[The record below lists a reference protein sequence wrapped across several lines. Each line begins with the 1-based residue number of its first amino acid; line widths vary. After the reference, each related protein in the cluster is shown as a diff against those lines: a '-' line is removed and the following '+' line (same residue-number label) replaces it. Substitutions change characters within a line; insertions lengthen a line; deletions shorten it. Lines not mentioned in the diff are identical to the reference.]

1 MRGMRAL
8 RNFKPDRCYHLISR
22 IANRAFYLT
31 DEERTRFVERLWRV
45 AKFSGIEVLAYC
57 FMSNHFH
64 LLVHLP
70 EAPELSDGEL
80 FDRIAALYSGDRL
93 AEIRKEWEMY
103 ARLNDEAGRKRF
115 RERFLRRM
123 YDVSAFMKTLK
134 QNATMSYNCRS
145 VHTGTMWEFRFRVR
159 EYMPDEKCELMNVAA
174 YIDRNPVKAKMVK
187 WPDRYEWCSFAAAC
201 KGDGRCISGYRFIYT
216 FAPVTWEQIHDMHEK
231 SIHLVLKELEDE
243 KLAGPAKKGL
253 SVDEEKSQKV
263 RQREFDRFSQSLPER
278 VPRLLEKGSN
288 KVAFDLLRLLADG
301 PRRPAELRAALGIS
315 SVNFFTARY
324 LTPLAKAGYIAAVD
338 TENLHSPQRKYR
350 LAAKGRR
357 LAS

>member
-1 MRGMRAL
+1 MA
-8 RNFKPDRCYHLISR
+8 
-22 IANRAFYLT
+22 
-31 DEERTRFVERLWRV
+31 VERLWRV
-45 AKFSGIEVLAYC
+45 ATFSCVEVLAYC

-64 LLVHLP
+64 ILVYVP
-70 EAPELSDGEL
+70 DPRELSDDEL
-80 FDRIAALYSGDRL
+80 LARIRALYSGTAL
-93 AEIRKEWEMY
+93 AEIEKEWELLEKIGGVNG
-103 ARLNDEAGRKRF
+103 RGRFRKRY
-115 RERFLRRM
+115 LRRM
-123 YDVSAFMKTLK
+123 WSASEFMKTLK
-134 QNATMSYNCRS
+134 QTATMSYNGRS
-145 VHTGTMWEFRFRVR
+145 VHTGTIWESRFRAKTC
-159 EYMPDEKCELMNVAA
+159 EPDEKAELMNMAG
-174 YIDRNPVKAKMVK
+174 YIDRNPVKAKMVR
-187 WPDRYEWCSFAAAC
+187 WPDEYEWCSFAAAAR
-201 KGDGRCISGYRFIYT
+201 GDARCVDGYRFIYSV

-350 LAAKGRR
+350 LVAKGRR
-357 LAS
+357 LVS